1 MARFGEYSTIAW
13 GPSEGVVSE
22 WKPPPMARLMVTAD
36 ALAAMLDLP
45 EGVEI
50 VNAQMDQRYQGLISI
65 VVKADHLPKTMP
77 GQELPCISITELRG
91 WDV

>member
-1 MARFGEYSTIAW
+1 MARFGDYSTIAW
-13 GPSEGVVSE
+13 GSSEGVISE
-22 WKPPPMARLMVTAD
+22 WKPPPMARLMVTTD

-45 EGVEI
+45 KEVEI
-50 VNAQMDQRYQGLISI
+50 VNAQMDQRYQGLINI
-65 VVKADHLPKTMP
+65 IVKADHLPQTMP